1 MEHSKVAR
9 AAAVE
14 RQAEQTRKQA
24 EDRWRAAWWDTTLA
38 LAEAQQKREV
48 SAALDEAQRI
58 LGQNRGYLEERRATG
73 RAFSMLEH
81 AEIQMLPP
89 RMAIAWAKTHR
100 GQSAGAGTIAELRE
114 ADKGTFDQYAAK
126 VGEPY
131 MDTRGNAELF
141 IAQLPPE
148 RKASIVREALNDPD
162 VAVRT
167 LRDSHT
173 RRVVSDAREQV
184 AQEIEDAA
192 RDRQQASP
200 VQREVAQ
207 TSLRFEIGHLLRVGR
222 FKIAEAA
229 KLLVDLSDRDEDSYE
244 DDLQEIQDALD
255 WFKAILRGGKVDD
268 EALAKLLEGGS
279 S

>member
-1 MEHSKVAR
+1 MEHSKVAQ

-24 EDRWRAAWWDTTLA
+24 EDRWRLAWWGTTLA
-38 LAEAQQKREV
+38 LAEPEQRRDV
-48 SAALDEAQRI
+48 TAALDEAERI
-58 LGQNRGYLEERRATG
+58 LGQSRKYLMERRAAG
-73 RAFSMLEH
+73 RSFRRLEPL
-81 AEIQMLPP
+81 EIRLLPP
-89 RMAIAWAKTHR
+89 RMAISWAKVHT
-100 GQSAGAGTIAELRE
+100 GQQADESTVAELRE
-114 ADKGTFDQYAAK
+114 ADKGTFDEYAAK
-126 VGEPY
+126 IGEPY

-141 IAQLPPE
+141 VAQLPPE

-207 TSLRFEIGHLLRVGR
+207 TSLRFEISHLLRVGR

-229 KLLVDLSDRDEDSYE
+229 KLLVDLEDRDEDSFE
-244 DDLQEIQDALD
+244 DDVQDAQDAVD
-255 WFKAILRGGKVDD
+255 WFKSILRGGKVDD
-268 EALAKLLEGGS
+268 NALAKLLEGGS